1 MNELTK
7 FYERAKQS
15 AKNHMKNGQ
24 INAYYQDLKA
34 MNHYKRQIE
43 AA

>member
-1 MNELTK
+1 MKEITK

-15 AKNHMKNGQ
+15 ATNHMKNGQ
-24 INAYYQDLKA
+24 INDYLNDLLI
-34 MNHYKRQIE
+34 MNHYKKLME

>member
-1 MNELTK
+1 MKEITK

-24 INAYYQDLKA
+24 INDYLNDLLI
-34 MNHYKRQIE
+34 MNHYKKLME

>member
-1 MNELTK
+1 MNEIAK
-7 FYERAKQS
+7 FYDRAKQS

-34 MNHYKRQIE
+34 MNHYKRLMQS
-43 AA
+43 A